1 MKPTSIINDHF
12 KPETLSLFVKGKEKL
27 MLSTLKVLKEGLH
40 QDAEQI
46 GKVLKEKD
54 QTQLRSLAHKIK
66 PNFFLLGMN
75 EVGNL
80 CKELESVNLDQ
91 EGNEKVE
98 LLLEKIPNVIKE
110 IDEFTIGHLYHEI

>member
-12 KPETLSLFVKGKEKL
+12 KPETLSSFVNGKEIL
-27 MLSTLKVLKEGLH
+27 MLSTLKALKEDLH

-46 GKVLKEKD
+46 GRVLKQKD
-54 QTQLRSLAHKIK
+54 LTQLRSLAHKIK

-80 CKELESVNLDQ
+80 CKELESVDLDQ
-91 EGNEKVE
+91 EGNEQVE
-98 LLLEKIPNVIKE
+98 MLLEKIPHVIKE
-110 IDEFTIGHLYHEI
+110 IDEFTIGHLYHEL

>member
-12 KPETLSLFVKGKEKL
+12 KPETLSSFVKGKEKL
-27 MLSTLKVLKEGLH
+27 MLSTLKALKEGLQ

-46 GKVLKEKD
+46 GKVLMEKD

>member
-1 MKPTSIINDHF
+1 MKRTAIINDHF
-12 KPETLSLFVKGKEKL
+12 KPETLLTFVNGKEER
-27 MLSTLKVLKEGLH
+27 MLSTLKALKEGLN
-40 QDAEQI
+40 QDAAQI

-66 PNFFLLGMN
+66 PNFFLLGMD

-91 EGNEKVE
+91 EGNEKVTI
-98 LLLEKIPNVIKE
+98 LLDKIPNVIRE
-110 IDEFTIGHLYHEI
+110 IDEFTIGHLYHEL